1 MKILAII
8 PARGGS
14 KRIPKKNIKEFC
26 GRPVIAW
33 PIGAA
38 LRSRCFDEVMVSTD
52 SEEIAAVAREYGA
65 GVPFM
70 RSAKAADDYATT
82 ADVLLEVLDEY
93 ERRGCRFDAVAC
105 IYATAP
111 FIREYRLREA
121 CRLLESGMCESAFT
135 CVEYS
140 YPVQR
145 GLRVCSDGM
154 VCMRFPEYSS
164 ARSQDLEPTY
174 HDAGQFYV
182 CTVESLRRDRSLWGQ
197 ETRPI
202 VLPELE
208 VQDLDT
214 ETDWKLA
221 EMKYEIMK
229 FPHHFDRCDDDE
241 LILNYVYATVPM
253 QRELLRHRNS
263 DSVRRQMVNGEII
276 PEDDH
281 FRWLG
286 TLEGNNDKA
295 YYAVIDRTP
304 DFDGA
309 DGTDFKVKGSV
320 NFEWVAPGV
329 MERGIWIA
337 EDYRGKGLARR
348 ILKDMYEEIAE
359 RMGVRKIVTRVR
371 IGNEASNALELSLG
385 AIPVRRDDGYQYY
398 ELAL

>member
-145 GLRVCSDGM
+145 GLR
-154 VCMRFPEYSS
+154 EYSGNRMRTMPS
-164 ARSQDLEPTY
+164 EHTRSPQ
-174 HDAGQFYV
+174 
-182 CTVESLRRDRSLWGQ
+182 
-197 ETRPI
+197 
-202 VLPELE
+202 
-208 VQDLDT
+208 
-214 ETDWKLA
+214 
-221 EMKYEIMK
+221 
-229 FPHHFDRCDDDE
+229 
-241 LILNYVYATVPM
+241 
-253 QRELLRHRNS
+253 
-263 DSVRRQMVNGEII
+263 
-276 PEDDH
+276 
-281 FRWLG
+281 
-286 TLEGNNDKA
+286 
-295 YYAVIDRTP
+295 
-304 DFDGA
+304 
-309 DGTDFKVKGSV
+309 
-320 NFEWVAPGV
+320 
-329 MERGIWIA
+329 
-337 EDYRGKGLARR
+337 
-348 ILKDMYEEIAE
+348 
-359 RMGVRKIVTRVR
+359 
-371 IGNEASNALELSLG
+371 IGRAH
-385 AIPVRRDDGYQYY
+385 V
-398 ELAL
+398 